1 MRRLHRSCSR
11 HVDVTPKQRR
21 EFRRRILRTSLAML
35 MLITT
40 FPQNAL
46 FAGGCSGSPPP
57 PPNPSGGRPPCTKC
71 PCPLESG
78 PGFPPY
84 PGSGGGGGGGGGGLV
99 IRGDAGVGP
108 TATMD
113 PIYLKY
119 GTVAES
125 ETDLSLP
132 GPAFGWSM
140 SRTYNSGG
148 TGASALGNLW
158 LSGDADQYL
167 IQSGSNISMLVT
179 ANSQRLFT
187 GSGSPPTYT
196 APADSN
202 LKLTHDSGNSEYV
215 LTDTVSN
222 IRYTFHDFTVTTVVE
237 RGKLKGRSSLQWNS
251 QGNFGLEYYYNSTGQ
266 ISQITTSDGQDY
278 TIAFTYSGSAITKVE
293 IKDGTTVL
301 EKVEYT
307 YYQNVTSPSTDIGTT
322 GDLVQVK
329 VSRDATADTPGTL
342 SIVRY
347 TQYRYSAGSKLKAV
361 FDHDAIH
368 RTIDSDSGI
377 STPEDILTKADTYG
391 TPDIVTFASRSFTY
405 YSANTATSSVG
416 TPFNGAGENLNT
428 LYGGAETSESGF
440 VKTEAI
446 GAGCSSCGGSTAG
459 LTKTYFYLTI
469 DQGATILSN
478 EVTQLVIED
487 TQDSAGTA
495 VYRTIWGLNKDGR
508 QLRKVFIEAPT
519 GTPRYWCE
527 SWTLATS
534 GKEGRV
540 AEYRV
545 PSAHNVSSA
554 SALRNF
560 LDPYDSEG
568 ASWSNDTNTLNSADG
583 LINVFTYNS
592 GGSQT
597 DHKVKKG
604 RTGTEYYVG
613 AWDFGDGDGDST
625 GSDHTDGTLL
635 VAEYAYPT
643 QTTTRADGKKTQYSY
658 TFWDTSDREVKARTT
673 TLPVVSTTQNGS
685 GVATTTGEYYDN
697 LGRLRWTQDGEG
709 YINYY
714 SYNPVTGGTGY
725 TAIDVNPASPGS
737 DITSGST
744 GNWDAVSVGSA
755 SSNQPTRSS
764 SLPTPLGLATKTYFD
779 KQGRPSR
786 TIEPGGAER
795 HLVYANTQTIQFP
808 YWNTGTSQCL
818 LPIQVTQLNGGGQVT
833 DQIAVR
839 ATYSAISTSG
849 GAPTGFSTAPGQSD
863 YVRWT
868 HTTYDSVGR
877 LSYVDQYATIP
888 SSGTGTLSTDFYRSV
903 SQYDLL
909 GRKQYDIQVV
919 RGSASSNRVEQVKQY
934 VYDVRDRLI
943 EQKQGVSGD
952 TAANSHDM
960 TDNYNSY
967 PTLVTLSKVEYDNG
981 GVGDGYVT
989 KSKRYHGT
997 ATNDYTGAN
1006 SKRTYRGHVRGVEPF
1021 YMNGSTETAVGP
1033 YSVTDIN
1040 WQGRTTATAQ
1050 FKASPTWTTVLTGDG
1065 YTTYASSTATNRGT
1079 LSEVAYDN
1087 LGRTYQTNTFAIDTS
1102 TGAKGSSL
1110 QSVTYFDRL
1119 GRVVAS
1125 QPSYQ
1130 AGSET
1135 AYDGAGR
1142 PYQSR
1147 SVLDLKST
1155 KYSSGAF
1162 VYRDPK
1168 PQPTMSSMTGG
1179 DDSILGVSHSVFD
1192 SSGNVTEKHSLHMNH
1207 DDTTTVGIDMSNNDD
1222 YVRSSE
1228 YMWYDAANRVTVSGS
1243 YGSGDTTAGAGQWK
1257 YATVPTRP
1265 ATAPSASSVTVLL
1278 TEYEY
1283 DSDTGEQTTV
1293 TDPMGYKSKTFLDDL
1308 GRQVWIA
1315 ENYDNFDPATLSTIS
1330 DGTDDSKDRVTKSEY
1345 DGLGNTTKLIAY
1357 NGSSS
1362 VAEDT
1367 LYLYED
1373 SVSASR
1379 NTNTIYPDSADTT
1392 SSGSDQVKVTYNADG
1407 TISQWTD
1414 QRGTV
1419 IAYSFDA
1426 LRHSQSQKIT
1436 TLGGST
1442 DGTVRSIT
1450 RGYDTLG
1457 RVAKITSHGNQTDD
1471 PNNTTDIKNQVV
1483 YTYNDLGKITKS
1495 EQSHSGAVGGSTPN
1509 VQYAYDTSAVS
1520 SVFDDGARMES
1531 MTYPNGRVLYSD
1543 YGTANAFEDRG
1554 NMVKRLRETNGTGT
1568 ILAEYSL
1575 TGNGSTMI
1583 TDYQEPD
1590 LKLDLFGGTSGTY
1603 AGLDRFGRTI
1613 DHRWYDYTS
1622 GTVDRARYSYG
1633 YDYNSS
1639 RTWKEDPVAAAATV
1653 NQDEF
1658 YGYDGLNRL
1667 KAADRG
1673 DLNGG
1678 KTLISTLTFGQ
1689 DWDLDQLGNWPN
1701 FTEDTDGNGTNDL
1714 DQDRSHNDAN
1724 EITDIDS
1731 SSNHVAHDAAGNMTK
1746 VPKPDSWS
1754 AHYNLTW
1761 DAWNRLVKVVDGA
1774 NTVAEYQY
1782 DGSNRRIVKQLYSGG
1797 SLSQTRHI
1805 YLSSQNQV
1813 LEERVDSSTS
1823 ADRQFTW
1830 GTRYVDDL
1838 VLRTRDSD
1846 ADGSLDETL
1855 YGLQDSN
1862 WNITALADTSGAVV
1876 ERFVYNAYGQSTV
1889 QDANFTVDSDGI
1901 SDVAW
1906 EYRFTSVEYDS
1917 ETGLQ
1922 YYRARYYHDTL
1933 GRFIGRDPLG
1943 FVDGGNLYANYFTPN
1958 ATDPFGE
1965 QIGYNPMTGG
1975 LPIDRP
1981 VTATNDSPGS
1991 VNGISDLIKRQC
2003 CDKMKCSLEIC
2014 GCPEQIEC
2022 YKDAEKVEVALNKA
2036 RKELAKRG
2044 ITKFKCNGNTCDE
2057 TSYETDKQLEAGV
2070 NDGDPADVDPIE
2082 FRRVGKVPTIFGY
2095 PYSFPGWAGHN
2106 WNEILCSGT
2115 GEVIATVD
2123 FWARAGRNGS
2133 QAYRPGS
2140 DGFGYHANYGRPGDP
2155 RW

>member
-1 MRRLHRSCSR
+1 MRRLHRNQSGR
-11 HVDVTPKQRR
+11 FVVTRRQWR
-21 EFRRRILRTSLAML
+21 EFRQRVLSTSLAV
-35 MLITT
+35 LIFVTS

-46 FAGGCSGSPPP
+46 LAGGCSGGPTGNPNPPGGPPP
-57 PPNPSGGRPPCTKC
+57 CGPNQCC
-71 PCPLESG
+71 PRQSG
-78 PGFPPY
+78 PGIPGY
-84 PGSGGGGGGGGGGLV
+84 PGGGGGGGGGAGGPGPV
-99 IRGDAGVGP
+99 IRGSAGYGP
-108 TATMD
+108 TSTMD
-113 PIYLKY
+113 PIYLRY

-125 ETDLSLP
+125 ATDLSLP

-140 SRTYNSGG
+140 ERTYNSGG
-148 TGASALGNLW
+148 TGASSLGNLW

-167 IQSGSNISMLVT
+167 VQSGANISMVVS

-187 GSGSPPTYT
+187 GSGTPPTYT

-202 LKLTHDSGNSEYV
+202 LKLTHDSGNAEYI
-215 LTDTVSN
+215 LTDAIDN

-251 QGNFGLEYYYNSTGQ
+251 QGNFGLEYYYNSTGK

-405 YSANTATSSVG
+405 YSANTATTSVA
-416 TPFNGAGENLNT
+416 TPFNGLGENLNT
-428 LYGGAETSESGF
+428 LYGGAEVAELGY

-446 GAGCSSCGGSTAG
+446 GAGCSSCSGSTGG

-469 DQGATILSN
+469 DQGTTVLSN

-540 AEYRV
+540 AEYRM
-545 PSAHNVSSA
+545 PSAHDVTTA
-554 SALRNF
+554 TALRNF

-568 ASWSNDTNTLNSADG
+568 ASWANDTNTLNSSDG
-583 LINVFTYNS
+583 LFNVYTYNS

-625 GSDHTDGTLL
+625 GDDSTDGTLL

-658 TFWDTSDREVKARTT
+658 TFWDTSDREVKTRTT
-673 TLPVVSTTQNGS
+673 TLPVIPTTQNGS
-685 GVATTTGEYYDN
+685 GVATTSGEYFDN

-737 DITSGST
+737 DITSGSA
-744 GNWDAVSVGSA
+744 GNWDAVSVGSG

-764 SLPTPLGLATKTYFD
+764 SLPTPLALATKTYFD
-779 KQGRPSR
+779 DQGRPSR
-786 TIEPGGAER
+786 TIAPGGAE
-795 HLVYANTQTIQFP
+795 HCIVYSNTQTIQFP
-808 YWNTGTSQCL
+808 YWNSGTSQCL
-818 LPIQVTQLNGGGQVT
+818 LPIQVTQMNNGGQVT
-833 DQIAVR
+833 DEFAVR

-849 GAPTGFSTAPGQSD
+849 GVPTGFSTAPSQSD
-863 YVRWT
+863 YVSWT

-877 LSYVDQYATIP
+877 SSYVDQYATIP
-888 SSGTGTLSTDFYRSV
+888 SSGTGTLGTDFYRSV
-903 SQYDLL
+903 TQYDLL
-909 GRKQYDIQVV
+909 GRRQYDIQVV
-919 RGSASSNRVEQVKQY
+919 RGSASSNRVEQVAQY
-934 VYDVRDRLI
+934 VYDVRDRVI

-967 PTLVTLSKVEYDNG
+967 PTLVTLSKSEYDNG

-989 KSKRYHGT
+989 KSKRYFG
-997 ATNDYTGAN
+997 AGTNDYTGTNA
-1006 SKRTYRGHVRGVEPF
+1006 KRTYRGHTRGAEPF
-1021 YMNGSTETAVGP
+1021 YMNGSTETPAGP
-1033 YSVTDIN
+1033 YSVIDID
-1040 WQGRTTATAQ
+1040 WQGRSTAAAQ
-1050 FKASPTWTTVLTGDG
+1050 FKANPTWATVLTGDG
-1065 YTTYASSTATNRGT
+1065 YTAYASSVATNRGA
-1079 LSEVAYDN
+1079 LFHAAHDD
-1087 LGRTYQTNTFAIDTS
+1087 LGRTYRTNAFAIDTS

-1110 QSVTYFDRL
+1110 QSDTYYDRL

-1125 QPSYQ
+1125 QPAYQ
-1130 AGSET
+1130 AGTET

-1142 PYQSR
+1142 QYQSR
-1147 SVLDLKST
+1147 TVLDLEST

-1162 VYRDPK
+1162 AYRDPQPK
-1168 PQPTMSSMTGG
+1168 PTMSSMTGG
-1179 DDSILGVSHSVFD
+1179 DDSVLTLSHSVFD
-1192 SSGNVTEKHSLHMNH
+1192 ASGNAIERHSFDMNH
-1207 DDTTTVGIDMSNNDD
+1207 DDGTAGIDLSNNDD
-1222 YVRSSE
+1222 YVCSSE
-1228 YMWYDAANRVTVSGS
+1228 YTWYDGANRVTASGS
-1243 YGSGDTTAGAGQWK
+1243 YGAGDTTAGAGQWK
-1257 YATVPTRP
+1257 YAIVPARP
-1265 ATAPSASSVTVLL
+1265 STAPTASSETVLL
-1278 TEYEY
+1278 TKYEY
-1283 DSDTGEQTTV
+1283 DGDTGEQSTV
-1293 TDPMGYKSKTFLDDL
+1293 TDPMGYKSKSFFDDL
-1308 GRQVWIA
+1308 GRLVWAA

-1330 DGTDDSKDRVTKSEY
+1330 DGTDDSKDRVTKTEY
-1345 DGLGNTTKLIAY
+1345 DGLSSITKLIAY

-1367 LYLYED
+1367 LYLFED
-1373 SVSASR
+1373 SVDASR
-1379 NTNTIYPDSADTT
+1379 ATNTIYPDSSETT
-1392 SSGSDQVKVTYNADG
+1392 SSGSDQIKVMYNADG
-1407 TISQWTD
+1407 TISQRTD

-1419 IAYSFDA
+1419 IAYSFDN
-1426 LRHSQSQKIT
+1426 LRRSQSQKVT

-1442 DGTVRSIT
+1442 DGMVRSIT

-1483 YTYNDLGKITKS
+1483 YTFNDLGKITKS

-1531 MTYPNGRVLYSD
+1531 MTYPNGRVQFSD
-1543 YGTANAFEDRG
+1543 YGTANAFEDRL
-1554 NMVKRLRETNGTGT
+1554 NLVNRLRETNGTGT
-1568 ILAEYSL
+1568 ILAEYSR
-1575 TGNGSTMI
+1575 TGSGTTML
-1583 TDYQEPD
+1583 TDYQQPD

-1603 AGLDRFGRTI
+1603 AGLDRFGRTV

-1622 GTVDRARYSYG
+1622 GNVDRARYSYG

-1639 RTWKEDPVAAAATV
+1639 RTWKEDPVAAANSV

-1658 YGYDGLNRL
+1658 YTYDGLDRI

-1678 KTLISTLTFGQ
+1678 KTAISSLTFGQ

-1701 FTEDTDGNGTNDL
+1701 FTEDSDGNGTNDL
-1714 DQDRSHNDAN
+1714 NQSRSHNDAN
-1724 EITDIDS
+1724 EITQIDAS
-1731 SSNHVAHDAAGNMTK
+1731 ATHVAQDAAGNMSK
-1746 VPKPDSWS
+1746 VPKPASWS
-1754 AHYNLTW
+1754 SHYDLTW
-1761 DAWNRLVKVVDGA
+1761 DAWNRLVKVADGA

-1782 DGSNRRIVKQLYSGG
+1782 DGANRRIVKKLYNGG
-1797 SLSQTRHI
+1797 TLSQTKHI
-1805 YLSSQNQV
+1805 YLSSKSQV
-1813 LEERVDSSTS
+1813 LEERVDASTS

-1830 GTRYVDDL
+1830 GTRYIDDL
-1838 VLRTRDSD
+1838 VLRARDTD
-1846 ADGSLDETL
+1846 TNGSLDETV
-1855 YGLQDSN
+1855 YVLQDAN
-1862 WNITALADTSGAVV
+1862 WNVTAVADTSGAVV
-1876 ERFVYNAYGQSTV
+1876 ERFVYTPYGQSTV
-1889 QDANFTVDSDGI
+1889 LDAAFTTDSDGI

-1906 EYRFTSVEYDS
+1906 EYRFSSREFDG
-1917 ETGLQ
+1917 ETAMHYL
-1922 YYRARYYHDTL
+1922 RSRYYHQQL
-1933 GRFIGRDPLG
+1933 GRFCSRDPIGLLDG
-1943 FVDGGNLYANYFTPN
+1943 MNVYKYLQSNPVDAVDPMGTSTTTTSGPKTISRNLPGQLKCTCGSRAYKEFLVQTAVTGVVEFEIGKVDLQFGGTVGVADNFGISCDLPECPTKCPCGTSKKCDRVQIKRAKLTVFLTWTRRQ
-1958 ATDPFGE
+1958 TDPV
-1965 QIGYNPMTGG
+1965 IICIP
-1975 LPIDRP
+1975 PP
-1981 VTATNDSPGS
+1981 VWGD
-1991 VNGISDLIKRQC
+1991 D
-2003 CDKMKCSLEIC
+2003 IC
-2014 GCPEQIEC
+2014 
-2022 YKDAEKVEVALNKA
+2022 
-2036 RKELAKRG
+2036 
-2044 ITKFKCNGNTCDE
+2044 IT
-2057 TSYETDKQLEAGV
+2057 V
-2070 NDGDPADVDPIE
+2070 
-2082 FRRVGKVPTIFGY
+2082 
-2095 PYSFPGWAGHN
+2095 W
-2106 WNEILCSGT
+2106 
-2115 GEVIATVD
+2115 
-2123 FWARAGRNGS
+2123 
-2133 QAYRPGS
+2133 PGS
-2140 DGFGYHANYGRPGDP
+2140 DITTYMVDNYEHEEVVVSDKGKCECE
-2155 RW
+2155 